1 MMTRVFGLGC
11 LMVFFFGGWVKECLM
26 VGLLKP
32 VPFWKLIQNFRIA
45 LVLMAVIILVNGIIV
60 SEKCMYSAP
69 PLCHT

>member
-1 MMTRVFGLGC
+1 
-11 LMVFFFGGWVKECLM
+11 M

-60 SEKCMYSAP
+60 SEK
-69 PLCHT
+69 